1 MTVVLDLDGVLTEHP
16 RVLAAAA
23 SARFGIDL
31 PERAFIDAAGLEIP
45 DEVRA
50 WVYSDEGPASVLEPA
65 DEAVRLVARL
75 ATVTDVCVVTA
86 RSAACAPMTRAWLER
101 HGFGELEIRFAD
113 DKPAVARSLRAACAI
128 EDSERHARVYAATG
142 IPCLLLG
149 DGPPIDGVTRVASLA
164 EAVAA
169 AEALAPERAHDGSSP
184 WLQAAAAAG
193 RLLDALAPSFDR
205 LQVTV
210 NGLVPAVELDEVV
223 ELVLAEALAA
233 RDGGA
238 ATGGRALAEVLGVRV
253 AVHAGTDDPAV
264 EQSCSFDVAGG
275 DGEAHHVRIA
285 GAGADAGVVEVDRYA
300 LGGALHGDVLITRH
314 GDAPGVIGRVGTV
327 LGRHGV
333 NIAGMQ
339 VGRHHRGGEALMVL
353 NVDDAIPAAAEAEIR
368 ALQGLTAVYV
378 VSLPPAVV
386 DGAWHREG
394 HRGTG
399 RHA

>member
-65 DEAVRLVARL
+65 EEAAQLVARL
-75 ATVTDVCVVTA
+75 AAVTDVCVVTA
-86 RSAACAPMTRAWLER
+86 RSAACAAMTRGWLER

-149 DGPPIDGVTRVASLA
+149 EGPPIQGVTRVASLA

-169 AEALAPERAHDGSSP
+169 AEALAPERVVGGPLP

-193 RLLDALAPSFDR
+193 RLLAALAPSFDR

-210 NGLVPAVELDEVV
+210 NGLVPAAELDAVV
-223 ELVLAEALAA
+223 DLVLAESLAA
-233 RDGGA
+233 RRDDA
-238 ATGGRALAEVLGVRV
+238 RSPGGRALADRLGVRV
-253 AVHAGTDDPAV
+253 GLHAGTDDPAV
-264 EQSCSFDVAGG
+264 ERSCSFDVTGG

-285 GAGADAGVVEVDRYA
+285 GAGVEAGVVEVDRYA

-314 GDAPGVIGRVGTV
+314 GDAPGIIGRVGTV
-327 LGRHGV
+327 LGHHGV

-353 NVDDAIPAAAEAEIR
+353 NVDDAIPAEVEAEIR
-368 ALQGLTAVYV
+368 RLPGLTAVYV
-378 VSLPPAVV
+378 VSLPPA
-386 DGAWHREG
+386 
-394 HRGTG
+394 
-399 RHA
+399 